1 MDDIVDYR
9 PYLENDHKVYVEVLA
24 DFDKEG
30 NIRPVSFVWED
41 GNNYEIDRI
50 LDKRPAASQK
60 AGGAGIRYYVRVRN
74 KQTYMFMEE
83 SHGVTRWFM
92 ERK

>member
-9 PYLENDHKVYVEVLA
+9 PYLENDNKVYVEVLA
-24 DFDKEG
+24 DFDTEG

-41 GNNYEIDRI
+41 GNTYEIDRI

-60 AGGAGIRYYVRVRN
+60 AGGAGIRYYVRVRS
-74 KQTYMFMEE
+74 KSTYMFMEE
-83 SHGVTRWFM
+83 SHGVTKWFM